1 MTPDVSAVIVT
12 WNSRDI
18 VLRCLES
25 LAESTDAALEV
36 IVVDNASTDGTAEAI
51 SNRPADVRPVRLV
64 RNPTNAGFPKAV
76 NQGLQMASGPYV
88 LLLNPDVLVG
98 PGSVDAMLRILKAD
112 PEVGATGPRVRTP
125 EGRVQLQCARRLPSL
140 LDYVAGRF
148 GLSGL
153 LPHLRLP
160 NRLMTD
166 WDHADSR
173 EVECLSGACI
183 LLRTADLRKLGGLV
197 EEMYLEDVE
206 LCWGVREKLRK
217 RVQYVAEAEA
227 VHHHS
232 VSFHAITDR
241 SQYLWIAEM
250 VESSSLKHFALHS
263 GSVVVA
269 IARATN
275 VISGLA
281 KLLALSLVTPFLLH
295 RGLRDRISKAIYRSY
310 VRLMVGLRGPRF
322 GTTLGRG
329 LARRA

>member
-1 MTPDVSAVIVT
+1 
-12 WNSRDI
+12 
-18 VLRCLES
+18 
-25 LAESTDAALEV
+25 
-36 IVVDNASTDGTAEAI
+36 
-51 SNRPADVRPVRLV
+51 
-64 RNPTNAGFPKAV
+64 
-76 NQGLQMASGPYV
+76 MASAPYV

-98 PGSVDAMLRILKAD
+98 PGSVDALLGILRAD
-112 PEVGATGPRVRTP
+112 PEVGGAGPRVRTP

-140 LDYVAGRF
+140 LDHIANRF

-183 LLRTADLRKLGGLV
+183 LLRTADLRELGGLV

-206 LCWGVREKLRK
+206 LCWGIRGKLRK
-217 RVQYVAEAEA
+217 RIQYVAEAEV

-232 VSFHAITDR
+232 ISFHAVTDR
-241 SQYLWIAEM
+241 SQYLWIAELA
-250 VESSSLKHFALHS
+250 ESSSMKHFALHS
-263 GSVVVA
+263 GPAVVA
-269 IARATN
+269 VARGTN
-275 VISGLA
+275 VVSGLA
-281 KLLALSLVTPFLLH
+281 KLLALAFVTPLLLH
-295 RGLRDRISKAIYRSY
+295 PGLRDRISKAIYRSY

-322 GTTLGRG
+322 GTTLGRS